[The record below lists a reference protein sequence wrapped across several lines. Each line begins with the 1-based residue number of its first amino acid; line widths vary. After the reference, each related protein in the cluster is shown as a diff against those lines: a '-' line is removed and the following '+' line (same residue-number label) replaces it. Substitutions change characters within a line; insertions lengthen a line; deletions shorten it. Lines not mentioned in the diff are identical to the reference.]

1 MWIADKWEDYELLD
15 CGGGEKLERWGR
27 QILVRPDPQAIW
39 ETPHANR
46 GWKNAQGRYHRSSTG
61 GGHWDKEKLPELL
74 RGLNKYRMLIYS
86 IVLIVVMIVNWAPAA
101 IEKRE
106 KLAAKFHPASSC
118 NLP

>member
-46 GWKNAQGRYHRSSTG
+46 GWKNAQGRSACSIFSRAKSQFTACSGKSPVCLKFMGLHWNVRS
-61 GGHWDKEKLPELL
+61 
-74 RGLNKYRMLIYS
+74 R
-86 IVLIVVMIVNWAPAA
+86 
-101 IEKRE
+101 
-106 KLAAKFHPASSC
+106 
-118 NLP
+118 